1 METAGSGFPLMPG
14 NNPTGMNYP
23 VPGATTGAPTTN
35 PFVSGAAN
43 PYMSQMK
50 TATPGA
56 GSTAVPGAFP
66 QNASPYGRGVQMPS
80 PMAGAIDPNSVP
92 QNQLQNMFGG
102 LGPAIQQL
110 LGSQGGYNQ
119 QAVNA
124 ILAQM
129 QPGIQQ
135 GQANLLEQFGSMGGR
150 YSSGAQLGL
159 ADYLSQVQLNEG
171 DIMSQM
177 YMQSYQN
184 LMNEIMGLT
193 GPAEQYQQSRP
204 TTWDIISGILGMGTQ
219 LGVGALTGGL
229 GGKK

>member
-23 VPGATTGAPTTN
+23 VPGATTGAPSTN
-35 PFVSGAAN
+35 PFMSGAQN

-56 GSTAVPGAFP
+56 GSTAVPGAAGAFP
-66 QNASPYGRGVQMPS
+66 QNVSPYGSGVKMPS
-80 PMAGAIDPNSVP
+80 PMGGLDLNAIPDD
-92 QNQLQNMFGG
+92 QLQNVFGPTAPLIKQM
-102 LGPAIQQL
+102 LGT
-110 LGSQGGYNQ
+110 GGGYNQ

-135 GQANLLEQFGSMGGR
+135 GASNLLEQFGSMGGR
-150 YSSGAQLGL
+150 YSSGAQLGM

-177 YMQSYQN
+177 YEQSYQN
-184 LMNEIMGLT
+184 FMNQILGLT
-193 GPAEQYQQSRP
+193 GPSAQYQASRP
-204 TTWDIISGILGMGTQ
+204 STWDIISGILGMGTQ
-219 LGVGALTGGL
+219 LGAAAIGA
-229 GGKK
+229 

>member
-1 METAGSGFPLMPG
+1 MATQGFPLMPG

-23 VPGATTGAPTTN
+23 VPGAATGAPSTN
-35 PFVSGAAN
+35 PFMSGAQN

-56 GSTAVPGAFP
+56 GSTAVPGASFP

-92 QNQLQNMFGG
+92 QNQLQNIFGPM
-102 LGPAIQQL
+102 GPAIQQL
-110 LGSQGGYNQ
+110 LASQGGYNP
-119 QAVNA
+119 QAVQA

-184 LMNEIMGLT
+184 LMNQIMGLE

-204 TTWDIISGILGMGTQ
+204 TTWDIIGGILGMGTQ
-219 LGVGALTGGL
+219 LGSAALTGGL